1 VIRKRRSLGR
11 GPPLF
16 VFMTE
21 KERQEFAF
29 RIAVRLVQL
38 YEENQRLKLELTSR
52 RRQGDVWR
60 KRAQKLNMR
69 LEGVRIYLGRDKTI
83 EQVLEE
89 VGFKGV

>member
-1 VIRKRRSLGR
+1 
-11 GPPLF
+11 
-16 VFMTE
+16 MTE
-21 KERQEFAF
+21 KERQEVALQ
-29 RIAVRLVQL
+29 IATRLVEL
-38 YEENQRLKLELTSR
+38 YEENQRLKLELRSR

-60 KRAQKLNMR
+60 KKANKLSLR